1 MVPRARSRAEAAHA
15 RPRPLAALVLAVF
28 LATTL
33 AAGAG
38 AQDLNAVKE
47 QRHTLEQD
55 IRRTTATLDEL
66 QVQIAVTRDELN
78 SLQKRQRVLE
88 AQARTANTALQDRAR
103 ANFIRGEVANLE
115 SLLSSDGPQS
125 ALERARLL
133 AALSHRDL
141 ASLENAT
148 ALRVQ
153 LDQLGVLLTAKTR
166 DLVALEAR
174 LDERAATLQGRFV
187 QVSAI
192 YRELKNRKDRQTR
205 LSRGAQSG
213 IYACIF
219 QRPYHFRDTW
229 GAPRSGGRSHKG
241 TDVFTYYGA
250 PVYAFTNGRIQR
262 LAGGGLGGVGLYLWG
277 DDGVQYYYAHLK
289 GHAAGM
295 YPGKRVEAGQ
305 LVAYNGDTGNAD
317 RSAPHVHF
325 EVRPGGGGALNPY
338 PWLTP
343 VC

>member
-1 MVPRARSRAEAAHA
+1 MVPCARPRVVSTRA
-15 RPRPLAALVLAVF
+15 RPRPLAVLALAAV

-38 AQDLNAVKE
+38 AQELDAVK
-47 QRHTLEQD
+47 RRRDALEQD
-55 IRRTTATLDEL
+55 IRRTAASLDEL
-66 QVQIAVTRDELN
+66 QVQIAGTRDELA
-78 SLQKRQRVLE
+78 SLRQRQRMLE
-88 AQARTANTALQDRAR
+88 AQARTADTALQDRAR
-103 ANFIRGEVANLE
+103 ANFIRGEVGNLE

-141 ASLENAT
+141 ASLQNAT
-148 ALRVQ
+148 ALRRQ
-153 LDQLGVLLTAKTR
+153 LDQLRVVLTAKSR
-166 DLVALEAR
+166 DLVALDAR
-174 LDERAATLQGRFV
+174 LEERASTLQGRFV

-192 YRELKNRKDRQTR
+192 YRELKTRKDRQTR

-213 IYACIF
+213 VYACIF
-219 QRPYHFRDTW
+219 ERPYHFRDTW

-241 TDVFTYYGA
+241 TDVFSYYGA
-250 PVYAFTNGRIQR
+250 PVYAFTNGRIQS
-262 LAGGGLGGVGLYLWG
+262 LSGGGLGGIGLYLWG

-295 YPGKRVEAGQ
+295 YPGRRVEAGQ

-325 EVRPGGGGALNPY
+325 EVHPGGGGALNPH
-338 PWLTP
+338 PWLRP